1 METSGEYGSPPT
13 WYRTVKAAQYL
24 GVAPWELEAQP
35 YSWVLKAEVA
45 QDAEERAKKKAEE
58 AEKRRRK

>member
-1 METSGEYGSPPT
+1 M
-13 WYRTVKAAQYL
+13 KAAQYL
-24 GVAPWELEAQP
+24 GVAPWDLEAQP